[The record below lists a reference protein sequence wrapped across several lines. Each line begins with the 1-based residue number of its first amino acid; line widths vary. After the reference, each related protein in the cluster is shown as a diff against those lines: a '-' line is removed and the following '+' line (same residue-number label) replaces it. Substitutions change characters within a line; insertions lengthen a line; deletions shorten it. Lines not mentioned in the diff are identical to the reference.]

1 MLHKLFPL
9 ENSTVYSS
17 TTKTEGFDIVKPK
30 LIGAVRVVIGE
41 IFRFERMMLENPV
54 KEIGSWTNIFVV
66 VKDFTVK
73 LTL

>member
-1 MLHKLFPL
+1 
-9 ENSTVYSS
+9 
-17 TTKTEGFDIVKPK
+17 
-30 LIGAVRVVIGE
+30 VRVVIGE

-66 VKDFTVK
+66 DKDFTVK